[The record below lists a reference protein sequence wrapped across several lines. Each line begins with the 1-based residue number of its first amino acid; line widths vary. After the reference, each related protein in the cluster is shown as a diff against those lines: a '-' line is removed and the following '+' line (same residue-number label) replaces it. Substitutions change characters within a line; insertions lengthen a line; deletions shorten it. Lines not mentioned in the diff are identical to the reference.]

1 IWRSAWDAFKDEPI
15 KGLGSGTFEFW
26 WDQQGGAEFIRDAH
40 NLYLEQFGEQGL
52 FGGVL
57 ILVMVGGLIFG
68 GLRAR
73 RRLEGDD
80 VGLQAGLLAAFGV
93 FLFAAGVDWIWEST
107 AVGMLGVI
115 AGAVAAASMASPR
128 MRAPR
133 ALLRMPVVA
142 IGIVAALL
150 QLPSLASTVAT
161 RHSQTDF
168 TKNRTEA
175 ALAEANDAIQAEPWA
190 ASPYVQRALVEESMD
205 QLTAA
210 RNDLLRAQRKEPLN
224 WRQPLL
230 LARID
235 AERGDADQALADYKR
250 AKQLRPKG
258 VYVNPQFP

>member
-1 IWRSAWDAFKDEPI
+1 
-15 KGLGSGTFEFW
+15 
-26 WDQQGGAEFIRDAH
+26 
-40 NLYLEQFGEQGL
+40 
-52 FGGVL
+52 
-57 ILVMVGGLIFG
+57 
-68 GLRAR
+68 
-73 RRLEGDD
+73 
-80 VGLQAGLLAAFGV
+80 
-93 FLFAAGVDWIWEST
+93 
-107 AVGMLGVI
+107 
-115 AGAVAAASMASPR
+115 
-128 MRAPR
+128 
-133 ALLRMPVVA
+133 MPVVA